1 MSAERKKTI
10 LILCSGLML
19 GGMAGYFRAKMSF
32 HRAVGEAEST
42 VFHERAF
49 AQASS
54 IDSAIMLAQQ
64 LPLADAQKCAALA
77 QAMLTKR
84 VRMLVMVDP
93 FDTDSWE
100 RFEDRMLPKSAWEG
114 LFKRW
119 FQMAPEAAWVFAL
132 ANHRDNELP
141 LREAA
146 LHQWAL
152 LDPLAAVK
160 SAGDAITKEERQ
172 VILNACIENHPAKG
186 LQLLLEWGVENVD
199 KFYGDPF
206 ASDQL
211 YTHNLLNKLAENSPL
226 EALEWCKAHKPDEL
240 DAVCVGWAR
249 HDLEDC
255 LGWIA
260 TQEIAEQK
268 DLLAHLCKQED
279 VSLKTVRV
287 LASLCEPAEV
297 LDWVGKA
304 FDQIAK
310 RDEAMAQALIDELLP
325 NPTDRM
331 LARCS
336 MAEEIVQTD
345 PRKAM
350 ALLLPSLR
358 RALPLYQ
365 QPTSD
370 DVTNGASSGFNG
382 SADYYVMAGIFEE
395 YLELGPAAGVG
406 KAEAL
411 ALLKE
416 IHPQYHSFFFGHNR
430 NALWKILGSPSE
442 WAFPFLRDM
451 PRKEMSETVKSLFGY
466 ASADMAWR
474 DMESLAPG
482 ILRDVMSEYCLGL
495 MIDHDAPV
503 DSLLAAALEHG
514 GTQLDLSRVYESWM
528 STAPD
533 EALRHLQANPDAK
546 DSEWEAVIVTG
557 YKMHAEEIQNAVL
570 RMPAGALRQAAVAKL
585 AYSASYRGGD
595 VISAVYW
602 ATEITDPQ
610 KRYKQMRQIWKHWQ
624 DDEDLRYDPEISD
637 AVRQNVERSILDAQE
652 KSLWLERLES
662 EVPR

>member
-1 MSAERKKTI
+1 MLREHKKTI
-10 LILCSGLML
+10 LILCSGLLL
-19 GGMAGYFRAKMSF
+19 GGLAGHFRAKMRF
-32 HRAVGEAEST
+32 NQAAGEAEPA
-42 VFHERAF
+42 VFHEQTF

-84 VRMLVMVDP
+84 VRLLVMQDP
-93 FDTDSWE
+93 FADDPE
-100 RFEDRMLPKSAWEG
+100 AKYEEKPLPPHVWEG

-119 FQMAPEAAWVFAL
+119 FQVAPQAAWAFAL
-132 ANHRDNELP
+132 ANHRDDLP

-160 SAGDAITKEERQ
+160 AAGDAITKEERQ
-172 VILNACIENHPAKG
+172 VILNACIANHPATG
-186 LQLLLEWGVENVD
+186 LQLLLEWGVENVETE
-199 KFYGDPF
+199 GNPF
-206 ASDQL
+206 ACHES
-211 YTHNLLNKLAENSPL
+211 YTRDLLSKLAEKSPQ
-226 EALEWCKAHKPDEL
+226 EALEWCKAHHPKQL
-240 DAVCVGWAR
+240 DAVCAGWAR
-249 HDLEDC
+249 HDLEAC

-268 DLLAHLCKQED
+268 DLLASLCEEAD
-279 VSLKTVRV
+279 VSVKTVRV

-297 LDWVGKA
+297 LDWVGDA
-304 FDQIAK
+304 FDQIVK
-310 RDEAMAQALIDELLP
+310 RDEAMAQALVEELLP

-331 LARCS
+331 RVRCS
-336 MAEEIVQTD
+336 MASKLADAD

-350 ALLLPSLR
+350 ELLLPSLR
-358 RALPLYQ
+358 MALPLYQ
-365 QPTSD
+365 NPLSD
-370 DVTNGASSGFNG
+370 DGPSK
-382 SADYYVMAGIFEE
+382 DKLHYYAVALIFEK
-395 YLELGPAAGVG
+395 YLELGPVAGVG

-416 IHPQYHSFFFGHNR
+416 FHPQYHSLLIGENR
-430 NALWKILGSPSE
+430 NVLRKLLGPPSE
-442 WAFPFLRDM
+442 WAFPFLRDL
-451 PRKEMSETVKSLFGY
+451 PRDEMSETVEKLFGY

-474 DMESLAPG
+474 DMKSLAPG
-482 ILRDVMSEYCLGL
+482 TLRDVMSEYCLAL

-503 DSLLAAALEHG
+503 DVLLAAALEHG

-528 STAPD
+528 SSAPD
-533 EALRHLQANPDAK
+533 EALRHLQTNPDAK
-546 DSEWEAVIVTG
+546 ASEWEAVIVTG
-557 YKMHAEEIQNAVL
+557 YKTHAEEIQNAVL

-602 ATEITDPQ
+602 ATEITDPL
-610 KRYKQMRQIWKHWQ
+610 KRHKQMRVIWEHWQ
-624 DDEDLRYDPEISD
+624 DDEDLRNDPETLD
-637 AVRQNVERSILDAQE
+637 AVRQNVERSTLDAQE